1 MKKKFEYSERKGL
14 PGGPNETFSYTTG
27 VFSTEGY
34 KRYSPDVNNPFNI
47 IPSGNITMRD
57 VDFPVEGTDNL
68 GNSIM
73 MKPCY
78 DYKFPG
84 NMVFERPIKE

>member
-1 MKKKFEYSERKGL
+1 MKKKFEYSERRCL
-14 PGGPNETFSYTTG
+14 PGGPNEKFSYTTG

-47 IPSGNITMRD
+47 IPSGNITMKD

-68 GNSIM
+68 GNSI
-73 MKPCY
+73 
-78 DYKFPG
+78 D
-84 NMVFERPIKE
+84 